1 MSASSRSQS
10 SSPDILGPPGDA
22 QYLISSPIKPF
33 AGRQSWMSP
42 MIAKSR
48 TPAKRSRP
56 RPRVSLSPAKSAHS
70 IQFNDVM
77 LPGSPTMKFNG
88 GRQRSLSPEKLQ
100 EGNVSPWRIRLTLEA
115 TQDEDDENRGSP
127 SRKRLKPSTTT
138 TMIPLKDKTP
148 LKRRGRPRKSDM
160 NLSPFLGAAG
170 QTPRPGNIP
179 GPGKTP
185 GLQPRK
191 RGRPRGTPKPKS
203 QDFQLLDDQPTP
215 TVEYD
220 QPFSPMDI
228 VPNSD
233 SRQAQPFSPMDTMAN
248 EVGIGQHEYSPM
260 DTIASE
266 ASLGHQRSSPTDALA
281 SGAGL
286 GQQRF
291 SPTDSFAGS
300 NAHASP
306 LDLVG
311 DADSEDD
318 SWGNSDMSIA
328 ELPDPTEPITE
339 DLGSPRREYGRT
351 SLETPVIGATE
362 HHFLDDE
369 NIHSTPS
376 KMPSPTRERAILS
389 SRASSHNTASPQS
402 RTYPTPT
409 PTSSLADEENQTQ
422 QADVDH
428 PSRTETHNAETDPVE
443 DPADEYDEFDTI
455 MESEGFTMISLD
467 TLPSAKQHGFGS
479 SAVTNGGP
487 KPKEVGERLRRKLP
501 GTIEDLRG
509 DSRAQKSSSPVTS
522 ALVPRLYDNPSA
534 HIPEKHTVHADERQS
549 VNYVN
554 EITYPELPAA
564 SSPAKPT
571 IVPKKRTLTSLAK
584 LVRLSLALQGPFR
597 PQEDEWSGKSNAGH
611 KRRRLEGVFST
622 FSAETQRELRV
633 AMGLGQELAMR
644 RMFAEED
651 EAAAIAA
658 ENAASRLEEERL
670 EEEQEEQDARHY
682 NDFNDEELEE
692 QEHDQP
698 FEDAI
703 EKRAEYAQ
711 SSPFKFNK
719 SIQQSPMSHQKVQRE
734 AQWQLEREE
743 VSRQAQMASNS
754 RSVVYI
760 DSDEN
765 AAEDDDD
772 IGFEHEQRFESET
785 RYGFDEEHH
794 DSAPSPIPE
803 LPEPAP
809 YVAQDIEPEPEPEP
823 VEDEDDGY
831 DDIWQLEANDHS
843 HISQH
848 SEHDDVQSHP
858 QPVARPLGNLA
869 PISAGQDYLS
879 SSPYATSEHDYV
891 ARFGPSKVRELREQ
905 KVDLSALLAE
915 EDTPNRTRYYNGTST
930 PRSVLTRPLGT
941 QNPFIN
947 SSPMK
952 DPVSRTPARI
962 RLQPLSQSSPDV
974 PSPRVPSPQIA
985 FLDEKK
991 SPKVVQRSPPMQK
1004 PLEEDYHG
1012 SSVSN
1017 AAFSQSES
1025 ADVDSAS
1032 TPQPRQLN
1040 KEEPGSSWFSKITSF
1055 TPQWLKAPTRDRSS
1069 SVSTIPEEA
1078 SDFEDEEEMASIESA
1093 KELDGHFQDGP
1104 LSKQASQSPVSHWRQ
1119 PSPSQSPQIQQDPLP
1134 IMEEEDPI
1142 HERGVSRDPFEE
1154 EDPIDERNVSRGLLE
1169 EEEVPVSERSVSQG
1183 LLENEDAEPVNPQN
1197 GASPGPR
1204 PLAVFGYFSDEHYAA
1219 LRRIYRVAKR
1229 YPEHFEYYDA
1239 PGRAA
1244 IIGDWIWTSD
1254 GHHGVPITEI
1264 QFAIIDRFAQELARA
1279 DIQYGGSGQ
1288 IDWTEADL
1296 HRRLISIII
1305 GEQIREERKAKANR
1319 GTSVDTWR

>member
-33 AGRQSWMSP
+33 TGRQSWMSP

-48 TPAKRSRP
+48 TPAKRPRP

-70 IQFNDVM
+70 IQFNDVI

-100 EGNVSPWRIRLTLEA
+100 EGNISPWRIRLTLEA

-138 TMIPLKDKTP
+138 TMIPLKDERSPLKDKTP

-170 QTPRPGNIP
+170 QTPRPGNTP
-179 GPGKTP
+179 GPGDTPGPGHTP

-191 RGRPRGTPKPKS
+191 RGRPRGTPKPKP

-228 VPNSD
+228 IPNSD
-233 SRQAQPFSPMDTMAN
+233 SRQAQFSPMETMTN
-248 EVGIGQHEYSPM
+248 EAGLGQHEYSPM

-266 ASLGHQRSSPTDALA
+266 ASLGHQRYSPTDALA
-281 SGAGL
+281 SEAGL

-306 LDLVG
+306 LNLVG

-328 ELPDPTEPITE
+328 ELPDPTEPIME
-339 DLGSPRREYGRT
+339 DLGNPRREYGRT

-389 SRASSHNTASPQS
+389 SRASSHNTSSPQS

-422 QADVDH
+422 QANVDH
-428 PSRTETHNAETDPVE
+428 PSRTETHHAETDPVE

-487 KPKEVGERLRRKLP
+487 KPKEVGERLKRKLP

-522 ALVPRLYDNPSA
+522 ALVPRSYDNPST
-534 HIPEKHTVHADERQS
+534 HIPEKHTVHAAERQS

-554 EITYPELPAA
+554 EIAYPELPAA

-597 PQEDEWSGKSNAGH
+597 PQADEWSGKSNARH

-622 FSAETQRELRV
+622 FHAETQRELRV

-644 RMFAEED
+644 QMLAEED

-658 ENAASRLEEERL
+658 ENEASRLEEERL

-682 NDFNDEELEE
+682 NDFNDEESEE

-698 FEDAI
+698 FEDEI

-719 SIQQSPMSHQKVQRE
+719 SMQQSPMSRQKAQRE

-754 RSVVYI
+754 RSIVYI

-765 AAEDDDD
+765 AAEDDGD

-785 RYGFDEEHH
+785 GYGFDEKHN
-794 DSAPSPIPE
+794 DSAPGPI
-803 LPEPAP
+803 PEPAP
-809 YVAQDIEPEPEPEP
+809 YVSQDIEPEPEPEP

-848 SEHDDVQSHP
+848 SEHDDDVQTHP
-858 QPVARPLGNLA
+858 QPAARPLGNLA

-879 SSPYATSEHDYV
+879 SSPYSTSEHDYV

-915 EDTPNRTRYYNGTST
+915 EDTPNRARYYNGTST

-941 QNPFIN
+941 HNPFTN

-974 PSPRVPSPQIA
+974 PNPRVPSPQIA

-991 SPKVVQRSPPMQK
+991 SPKVVQRSPPIQE
-1004 PLEEDYHG
+1004 PLEEDDHG
-1012 SSVSN
+1012 SSVS
-1017 AAFSQSES
+1017 AALSQSES
-1025 ADVDSAS
+1025 ANMDSAS
-1032 TPQPRQLN
+1032 TPRPRQLN
-1040 KEEPGSSWFSKITSF
+1040 KGEPGSSWFSKITSF

-1104 LSKQASQSPVSHWRQ
+1104 LSRQASQSPVSHWRQ
-1119 PSPSQSPQIQQDPLP
+1119 PSLSQSPHIQQDVLP
-1134 IMEEEDPI
+1134 TMEEEEDPI
-1142 HERGVSRDPFEE
+1142 HERSVSRD
-1154 EDPIDERNVSRGLLE
+1154 LLE
-1169 EEEVPVSERSVSQG
+1169 EEEVPASERSVSQD
-1183 LLENEDAEPVNPQN
+1183 LLENEDAEPVNSQN

-1229 YPEHFEYYDA
+1229 CPERFEYYDA

>member
-42 MIAKSR
+42 MIGKSR
-48 TPAKRSRP
+48 TLAKRPRG

-70 IQFNDVM
+70 IQFNDVI

-88 GRQRSLSPEKLQ
+88 GRQRSISPEKLQ
-100 EGNVSPWRIRLTLEA
+100 DGNVSPWRIRLTLEA

-127 SRKRLKPSTTT
+127 SRKRFKPSTMT
-138 TMIPLKDKTP
+138 TMIPLKDERSPLKERTP

-160 NLSPFLGAAG
+160 ALSPFPGGAG
-170 QTPRPGNIP
+170 HTPSPGHTP
-179 GPGKTP
+179 GPRVDDS
-185 GLQPRK
+185 QPRK
-191 RGRPRGTPKPKS
+191 RGRPRGTPKPKL

-215 TVEYD
+215 TAEYYD
-220 QPFSPMDI
+220 HTFSPMDI

-233 SRQAQPFSPMDTMAN
+233 ARQAQSSPMGTMSN
-248 EVGIGQHEYSPM
+248 EAGLGQHEYSPM

-266 ASLGHQRSSPTDALA
+266 ASISRQRFSRTDPLT
-281 SGAGL
+281 SDAGL
-286 GQQRF
+286 GQERF

-306 LDLVG
+306 LNLVG

-318 SWGNSDMSIA
+318 SWGNSDLSIA
-328 ELPDPTEPITE
+328 ELPDPTEPIME
-339 DLGSPRREYGRT
+339 DLGNRRREYGRT

-389 SRASSHNTASPQS
+389 SRPSHNTSSPQS

-409 PTSSLADEENQTQ
+409 PTSSLADEENQTR

-428 PSRTETHNAETDPVE
+428 PPSTETHHSEPEPVE

-479 SAVTNGGP
+479 SAMTNGNT
-487 KPKEVGERLRRKLP
+487 KPKEVGDRLRRKLP

-509 DSRAQKSSSPVTS
+509 DSRARKSSSPVTTGLGTGS
-522 ALVPRLYDNPSA
+522 YENPST
-534 HIPEKHTVHADERQS
+534 HIPEMHSVHTTEQES

-554 EITYPELPAA
+554 EIAYPELHAGL
-564 SSPAKPT
+564 SPAKPT
-571 IVPKKRTLTSLAK
+571 IVPKKRTFTSLAK
-584 LVRLSLALQGPFR
+584 LVRLSLALRGPFR
-597 PQEDEWSGKSNAGH
+597 PEGDEWSGKSNSRH

-622 FSAETQRELRV
+622 FNAETQRKLRA

-644 RMFAEED
+644 RMLAEED

-658 ENAASRLEEERL
+658 EHAASRFEEERL
-670 EEEQEEQDARHY
+670 EKEQEEQEEQEEYLY

-692 QEHDQP
+692 QDHDQP
-698 FEDAI
+698 SEDEV
-703 EKRAEYAQ
+703 EKQEQYIQ
-711 SSPFKFNK
+711 LSHSKIKN
-719 SIQQSPMSHQKVQRE
+719 SMQQSPMSYQKAQRE
-734 AQWQLEREE
+734 AEWQLEREA
-743 VSRQAQMASNS
+743 VSRQAEMASNS
-754 RSVVYI
+754 RSVIYI
-760 DSDEN
+760 DSDED
-765 AAEDDDD
+765 AAEDDGDVGLD
-772 IGFEHEQRFESET
+772 YKQRFESET
-785 RYGFDEEHH
+785 GNGFHEDPN
-794 DSAPSPIPE
+794 DSASGLSPG
-803 LPEPAP
+803 LAP
-809 YVAQDIEPEPEPEP
+809 YSPQNVVPEPEPEP
-823 VEDEDDGY
+823 APEAAPEPLEDEDDGY
-831 DDIWQLEANDHS
+831 DDIWQLEANEHS
-843 HISQH
+843 HVSQR
-848 SEHDDVQSHP
+848 SEEEDSQAHA
-858 QPVARPLGNLA
+858 QPLARPLGNLA
-869 PISAGQDYLS
+869 PISTGQDYLS
-879 SSPYATSEHDYV
+879 SSPSATSEHNYV

-915 EDTPNRTRYYNGTST
+915 EDTPNRARYYNGTST
-930 PRSVLTRPLGT
+930 PRSVLIRPSGT
-941 QNPFIN
+941 QNLPIN
-947 SSPMK
+947 KSPVK
-952 DPVSRTPARI
+952 DAVSRTPARI
-962 RLQPLSQSSPDV
+962 RLQPLSQSSPDA
-974 PSPRVPSPQIA
+974 PSPRVPSPQTMS
-985 FLDEKK
+985 LGGKK
-991 SPKVVQRSPPMQK
+991 SPNVGQRSSPMQEA
-1004 PLEEDYHG
+1004 LEQDYHS

-1017 AAFSQSES
+1017 AALSQSAS
-1025 ADVDSAS
+1025 ANADSSS
-1032 TPQPRQLN
+1032 TPQPRQPSR
-1040 KEEPGSSWFSKITSF
+1040 EEPGSSWFSKITSF

-1093 KELDGHFQDGP
+1093 RALNEHLQDEP
-1104 LSKQASQSPVSHWRQ
+1104 LSKQASRSPVSHRRE
-1119 PSPSQSPQIQQDPLP
+1119 PSSSQSPHTQQDPIP
-1134 IMEEEDPI
+1134 TMEEEDLMD
-1142 HERGVSRDPFEE
+1142 ERSVSRE
-1154 EDPIDERNVSRGLLE
+1154 VLE
-1169 EEEVPVSERSVSQG
+1169 EEEVVISERSISQDQ
-1183 LLENEDAEPVNPQN
+1183 LENEDAEPMNQHR
-1197 GASPGPR
+1197 ASPGPR

-1229 YPEHFEYYDA
+1229 YPERFEYYDA

-1264 QFAIIDRFAQELARA
+1264 QFAIIDRFAQELSRA

-1288 IDWTEADL
+1288 VDWTEADL

>member
-42 MIAKSR
+42 MVAKSR
-48 TPAKRSRP
+48 TPAKGP

-70 IQFNDVM
+70 IQFNDVI
-77 LPGSPTMKFNG
+77 LPGSPTMRFNG

-138 TMIPLKDKTP
+138 TMIPLKDERSPLKEKTP
-148 LKRRGRPRKSDM
+148 LKRRGRPRKSDI
-160 NLSPFLGAAG
+160 NLSPSLRGAG
-170 QTPRPGNIP
+170 QTPRPGHTP
-179 GPGKTP
+179 GPGHAP
-185 GLQPRK
+185 GTQVGNSQPRK
-191 RGRPRGTPKPKS
+191 RGRPRSTPKPKP
-203 QDFQLLDDQPTP
+203 QDFQLLDDHPTP
-215 TVEYD
+215 TVEYEH
-220 QPFSPMDI
+220 PFSPMDI
-228 VPNSD
+228 IPNSD
-233 SRQAQPFSPMDTMAN
+233 SRQAQQSSPKDTTTN
-248 EVGIGQHEYSPM
+248 EAGPGQREYSPM

-266 ASLGHQRSSPTDALA
+266 T
-281 SGAGL
+281 GL
-286 GQQRF
+286 SQQRF

-306 LDLVG
+306 LNLVG

-328 ELPDPTEPITE
+328 ELPDPTEPVTE
-339 DLGSPRREYGRT
+339 DQGNLRREYGRT

-389 SRASSHNTASPQS
+389 SRASPHNTASPQS
-402 RTYPTPT
+402 HKYPTPT

-422 QADVDH
+422 RADMDH
-428 PSRTETHNAETDPVE
+428 PPRIEPHHAETEPVE
-443 DPADEYDEFDTI
+443 DPADEYEEFDTI

-479 SAVTNGGP
+479 SAVTDGGP
-487 KPKEVGERLRRKLP
+487 KPKEVGGRLKRKLP
-501 GTIEDLRG
+501 ATIEDLRG
-509 DSRAQKSSSPVTS
+509 DLRAQKSSSSLST
-522 ALVPRLYDNPSA
+522 ALRPGLYENPSTD
-534 HIPEKHTVHADERQS
+534 IPEKRSAHATERQS
-549 VNYVN
+549 MNYVN
-554 EITYPELPAA
+554 EIAYPKLPAA

-571 IVPKKRTLTSLAK
+571 IVPKKSTLTSLAK

-597 PQEDEWSGKSNAGH
+597 PQEDEWSGKSNARH

-622 FSAETQRELRV
+622 FNAETQRELRA

-644 RMFAEED
+644 RMLAEED

-658 ENAASRLEEERL
+658 DHEASRLQ
-670 EEEQEEQDARHY
+670 EEQEEQEARHY

-698 FEDAI
+698 VEADV
-703 EKRAEYAQ
+703 ETQDVYTEPSHSK
-711 SSPFKFNK
+711 PNTWV
-719 SIQQSPMSHQKVQRE
+719 QQSPMSHRKAQRE
-734 AQWQLEREE
+734 AQWQLEREA
-743 VSRQAQMASNS
+743 VSGQAQMASNS

-765 AAEDDDD
+765 EDDGDV
-772 IGFEHEQRFESET
+772 GRGYEQRFESET
-785 RYGFDEEHH
+785 GNGFDENPK
-794 DSAPSPIPE
+794 DSAPESV
-803 LPEPAP
+803 PEPA
-809 YVAQDIEPEPEPEP
+809 YVLQDVELEPEPL
-823 VEDEDDGY
+823 EDEDDGY
-831 DDIWQLEANDHS
+831 DDIWQLEANEHS
-843 HISQH
+843 HISQN
-848 SEHDDVQSHP
+848 SKDDHVQSPP
-858 QPVARPLGNLA
+858 QPLARPLGNL
-869 PISAGQDYLS
+869 PISADQDYRSL
-879 SSPYATSEHDYV
+879 SPYATSEHDYV

-905 KVDLSALLAE
+905 QVDLSALLAE
-915 EDTPNRTRYYNGTST
+915 EDTPNRARYYNGTST
-930 PRSVLTRPLGT
+930 PRNLLAQQSET
-941 QNPFIN
+941 QNSTIN
-947 SSPMK
+947 SSVMK

-962 RLQPLSQSSPDV
+962 RLQPLSQSSPDT
-974 PSPRVPSPQIA
+974 PNPRLPNSQNA
-985 FLDEKK
+985 FLDSKTSPKAAQK
-991 SPKVVQRSPPMQK
+991 SPLTQEL
-1004 PLEEDYHG
+1004 LEEDHDNT
-1012 SSVSN
+1012 SVPNS
-1017 AAFSQSES
+1017 AFTQSES
-1025 ADVDSAS
+1025 GNVDSAS
-1032 TPQPRQLN
+1032 TPLPRQLDR
-1040 KEEPGSSWFSKITSF
+1040 EEPASSWFSKLTSF

-1078 SDFEDEEEMASIESA
+1078 SDLDDEEEMASIESA
-1093 KELDGHFQDGP
+1093 KGLDGHLQDEP
-1104 LSKQASQSPVSHWRQ
+1104 LSKIASQSRASHWRQ

-1134 IMEEEDPI
+1134 TMEEEDDLI
-1142 HERGVSRDPFEE
+1142 HERSVSRD
-1154 EDPIDERNVSRGLLE
+1154 LLE
-1169 EEEVPVSERSVSQG
+1169 EEEVSVSERSVSQN
-1183 LLENEDAEPVNPQN
+1183 LSENAEPVNHQD
-1197 GASPGPR
+1197 GSSPGPR
-1204 PLAVFGYFSDEHYAA
+1204 PLAIFGYFSDEHYAA

-1264 QFAIIDRFAQELARA
+1264 QFAIIDRFAHELSRA
-1279 DIQYGGSGQ
+1279 DIQYGGSGR

>member
-48 TPAKRSRP
+48 TPAKRSRL

-70 IQFNDVM
+70 IQFNDVI

-115 TQDEDDENRGSP
+115 TQDEDDENQASP

-138 TMIPLKDKTP
+138 TMIPLKDERSPLKDKTP

-170 QTPRPGNIP
+170 QTPRPVNTP
-179 GPGKTP
+179 GPGDTPGPGHTP
-185 GLQPRK
+185 GLQTRK
-191 RGRPRGTPKPKS
+191 RGRPRGTPKPKP
-203 QDFQLLDDQPTP
+203 QDIQLLDDQPTP

-228 VPNSD
+228 IPNRD
-233 SRQAQPFSPMDTMAN
+233 SRQAQQFSPMDTMTN
-248 EVGIGQHEYSPM
+248 EADLGQHEYSPM

-266 ASLGHQRSSPTDALA
+266 ASIGHQRSSPTDALA
-281 SGAGL
+281 SDVGL
-286 GQQRF
+286 AQQQF

-306 LDLVG
+306 LNLVG

-318 SWGNSDMSIA
+318 SWGNSDMSVA

-339 DLGSPRREYGRT
+339 DLGNPRREYGRK

-422 QADVDH
+422 QANVDH
-428 PSRTETHNAETDPVE
+428 PSRIETHHSETDPVE

-509 DSRAQKSSSPVTS
+509 DSRAQKSSSPVAS
-522 ALVPRLYDNPSA
+522 ALIPGLYDNPSTY
-534 HIPEKHTVHADERQS
+534 IPEKHTVHAAERQS

-554 EITYPELPAA
+554 EIAYPELPDAL
-564 SSPAKPT
+564 SPAKPT

-597 PQEDEWSGKSNAGH
+597 PQEDEWSGKSNARH
-611 KRRRLEGVFST
+611 KRRRLEGVFGT
-622 FSAETQRELRV
+622 FNVETQRELRV

-644 RMFAEED
+644 RMLAEED

-658 ENAASRLEEERL
+658 ENEASRLEEERL

-682 NDFNDEELEE
+682 NDFNDEELEDRK
-692 QEHDQP
+692 HDQP
-698 FEDAI
+698 FEDEI
-703 EKRAEYAQ
+703 ERRVQ

-719 SIQQSPMSHQKVQRE
+719 SMQQSPLSYQKVQRE

-743 VSRQAQMASNS
+743 VSRQARMASNS
-754 RSVVYI
+754 QSVVYI

-765 AAEDDDD
+765 AAEGDGD

-785 RYGFDEEHH
+785 GHVFDEEHN
-794 DSAPSPIPE
+794 DSTPGPRS
-803 LPEPAP
+803 EPAP
-809 YVAQDIEPEPEPEP
+809 YVAQDIEPEPEPESL
-823 VEDEDDGY
+823 EDEDDGF
-831 DDIWQLEANDHS
+831 DDIWQLEANDRS

-848 SEHDDVQSHP
+848 SEHDDVQSNP

-915 EDTPNRTRYYNGTST
+915 EDTPNRARYYNGTST
-930 PRSVLTRPLGT
+930 PRSVLTRSSGT
-941 QNPFIN
+941 HNPFIN

-952 DPVSRTPARI
+952 NPVSRTPARI

-974 PSPRVPSPQIA
+974 PNPRVPSPQIA

-991 SPKVVQRSPPMQK
+991 SPKVVQRSPPIQE

-1017 AAFSQSES
+1017 AALSQSES
-1025 ADVDSAS
+1025 ANVDSAS
-1032 TPQPRQLN
+1032 TPQPRQSN

-1078 SDFEDEEEMASIESA
+1078 SHFEDEEEMASIESA
-1093 KELDGHFQDGP
+1093 EELDGHFQDGP
-1104 LSKQASQSPVSHWRQ
+1104 LSKQASQSPASHWRQ

-1134 IMEEEDPI
+1134 TMEEEEDPV
-1142 HERGVSRDPFEE
+1142 HERSVSRDLLGEE
-1154 EDPIDERNVSRGLLE
+1154 EM
-1169 EEEVPVSERSVSQG
+1169 PVSERSVSQD
-1183 LLENEDAEPVNPQN
+1183 LLENEDAGPVYPQN

-1204 PLAVFGYFSDEHYAA
+1204 PLAVFGYFSDDHYAA
-1219 LRRIYRVAKR
+1219 LRRIYRVAKQ

-1264 QFAIIDRFAQELARA
+1264 QFAIIDRFAQELAQA
-1279 DIQYGGSGQ
+1279 DIQYGGSGH

-1305 GEQIREERKAKANR
+1305 GEQIREERKAKAHR